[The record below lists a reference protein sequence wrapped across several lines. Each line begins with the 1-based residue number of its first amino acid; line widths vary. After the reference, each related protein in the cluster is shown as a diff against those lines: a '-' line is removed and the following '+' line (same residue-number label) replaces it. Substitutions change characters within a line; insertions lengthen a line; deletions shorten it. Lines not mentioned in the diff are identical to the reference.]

1 MYSCLLIARH
11 KTATILANPVLFTW
25 FSRLNAQTK
34 WFTVGTSVIFLTAL
48 VSFHTL
54 DLPLATTLHSH
65 LAGST
70 THTLLKWF
78 TWFGEGQWVL
88 VPAAVV
94 YWVNRKKNSTLSA
107 QALYVF
113 VTNAMSGIAV
123 NIIKVFLPRY
133 RPLMF
138 FSEGASGF
146 THDWVQFE
154 PSHLSFPSGHT
165 VTVFSLAIAVGFLR
179 PKYRWHFVIF
189 ASMIATSRVLVTA
202 HYLSDVL
209 IGAWFGVALTL
220 ILTRRYFSR
229 TVAC

>member
-1 MYSCLLIARH
+1 MYSSLLSARH
-11 KTATILANPVLFTW
+11 KTAATLANPVFFTW
-25 FSRLNAQTK
+25 FSRLSTQTK
-34 WFTVGTSVIFLTAL
+34 WFILGSSMIFLAAL

-54 DLPLATTLHSH
+54 DLPLATTLHNH

-70 THTLLKWF
+70 THTLLTWF
-78 TWFGEGQWVL
+78 TWLGEAQWVL
-88 VPAAVV
+88 VPAALV
-94 YWVNRKKNSTLSA
+94 YWINRTHNPELSA
-107 QALYVF
+107 QAQYVF
-113 VTNAMSGIAV
+113 VTNAVTGVAV

-138 FSEGASGF
+138 FSEGAFGF
-146 THDWVQFE
+146 TRDWIQFE

-165 VTVFSLAIAVGFLR
+165 VTVFSLAIAIGFLR
-179 PKYRWHFVIF
+179 PKYRWHFLIF
-189 ASMIATSRVLVTA
+189 ASMIAASRVLVTA